1 LRIFAVRWFVRFAR
15 KESIGDKRLC
25 DAVER
30 ARRGVIDA
38 QLGAGLI
45 KQRVARSGSG
55 RSGGYRVLIALR
67 TRWRAVFLYGFAKNE
82 RENLDDEELADLKTL
97 AARFMSLTEVEMKA
111 AVSAGELKE
120 IFCDGEED
128 A

>member
-1 LRIFAVRWFVRFAR
+1 LRIFAVRWFVRFGR
-15 KESIGDKRLC
+15 KEGIGDKTLC

-30 ARRGVIDA
+30 AQRGVIDA

-45 KQRVARSGSG
+45 KQRVARSGGG

-82 RENLDDEELADLKTL
+82 RENLDDEELADLKML
-97 AARFMSLTEVEMKA
+97 AARFMSLTEAGMKA
-111 AVSAGELKE
+111 AVNAGELKE
-120 IFCDGEED
+120 IFCNGEED